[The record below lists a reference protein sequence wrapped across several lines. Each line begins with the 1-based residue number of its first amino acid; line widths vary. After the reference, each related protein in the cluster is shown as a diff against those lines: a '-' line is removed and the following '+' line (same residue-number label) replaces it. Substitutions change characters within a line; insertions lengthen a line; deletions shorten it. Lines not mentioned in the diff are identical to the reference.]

1 MPKIKTK
8 SSAKK
13 RFKLTGSGNVKRAKA
28 NLSHLLNH
36 KPSKRTRR
44 LRQMALVNDA
54 DLAQVKRMLVK

>member
-13 RFKLTGSGNVKRAKA
+13 RFKMTGSGNVKRAKA
-28 NLSHLLNH
+28 SLSHLLNH

-44 LRQMALVNDA
+44 LRQMTLVDDA
-54 DLAQVKRMLVK
+54 DIAQVKRMLVK